1 MNSSRAGA
9 LRLVLSTHKYPS
21 SAQPGLWQAGVPCP
35 LSRCKNVW
43 FPAAAGARW
52 CWSCVRLVG
61 MHSDLAL
68 VLRSGTE
75 LGVGFWRHGMLA
87 CCPDV
92 RKLKA
97 KKENQG

>member
-9 LRLVLSTHKYPS
+9 LQLVLSTHKYPS

-43 FPAAAGARW
+43 FPAAAGIRRH
-52 CWSCVRLVG
+52 WSCVRLDG

-87 CCPDV
+87 RRPDV
-92 RKLKA
+92 RELST
-97 KKENQG
+97 KEEN